1 MLFAPTSVPRCMWQR
16 VYLYMMEHAQRRAD
30 EQRARVC
37 QRLTIATLPSF
48 SLVTGEYAHAASQA
62 VQSRA

>member
-16 VYLYMMEHAQRRAD
+16 VYLYMTEHVQQWAD
-30 EQRARVC
+30 EQQARVC

-48 SLVTGEYAHAASQA
+48 SLVTGEYAHAVSQA
-62 VQSRA
+62 AWSRA